1 MKNSSKD
8 IYKSVGMKNDNFC
21 YTQLNTTSWIL
32 NDMFAN
38 TCTSEHVQIPKKSE
52 MKNALIF
59 TMGIFRKSRHFWK
72 SGVTLTSI
80 IEWEFSAIV
89 SLSQAII

>member
-1 MKNSSKD
+1 MA
-8 IYKSVGMKNDNFC
+8 IFV
-21 YTQLNTTSWIL
+21 QLNTTSWIF

-38 TCTSEHVQIPKKSE
+38 TCTSKHVQIPNESE

-59 TMGIFRKSRHFWK
+59 ITGIFRNRRHFWK
-72 SGVTLTSI
+72 SGVTLTSNI
-80 IEWEFSAIV
+80 KWEFSATV